1 MILVYDELQAYGQVK
16 SIGLWLC
23 AFAAVVAGYRLYQQ
37 WNRGEDVEGPLVLW
51 LTSLAFCGG
60 VVFLV
65 DRFILS
71 GAFSSSFGGSDYLAQ
86 QYTQSLAVEGS
97 RAALLLGIVVAIIG
111 LIRIFQKFRRGDDD
125 LYEFMF
131 KWFGSLAFL
140 FLMSSIISAML

>member
-1 MILVYDELQAYGQVK
+1 MILLFDEFQAYGLVK
-16 SIGLWLC
+16 SIGMWLC
-23 AFAAVVAGYRLYQQ
+23 ALAAIVAGYRIYHQ

-51 LTSLAFCGG
+51 LTSISFCGG

-71 GAFSSSFGGSDYLAQ
+71 GAFSSSFGGSDYMAQ
-86 QYTQSLAVEGS
+86 IYTQSMVVESS
-97 RAALLLGIVVAIIG
+97 RAALLLGIVVTIIG
-111 LIRIFQKFRRGDDD
+111 LIRVFQKFRRGDDD
-125 LYEFMF
+125 LYDFMF

>member
-1 MILVYDELQAYGQVK
+1 MILLYDEFQAYGQIK
-16 SIGLWLC
+16 SISLWLC
-23 AFAAVVAGYRLYQQ
+23 AFAAVVAGFRIYQN
-37 WNRGEDVEGPLVLW
+37 WNRGDDVEGPVVRW
-51 LTSLAFCGG
+51 LTSIACCGG
-60 VVFLV
+60 MVYGV

-86 QYTQSLAVEGS
+86 QYTQSMAIEGS

-111 LIRIFQKFRRGDDD
+111 LIRVFQKFRRGDDD

-131 KWFGSLAFL
+131 RWFGSLAFL

>member
-1 MILVYDELQAYGQVK
+1 M
-16 SIGLWLC
+16 S
-23 AFAAVVAGYRLYQQ
+23 R
-37 WNRGEDVEGPLVLW
+37 GPLVLW
-51 LTSLAFCGG
+51 LTSIAFCGG
-60 VVFLV
+60 AAYAV

-86 QYTQSLAVEGS
+86 QYTQSMAIEGN
-97 RAALLLGIVVAIIG
+97 RAALLLGVVMAIIG
-111 LIRIFQKFRRGDDD
+111 LIRVFQKFRRGDDD